1 MKIFFTNSVKY
12 LKHIE
17 GFEQNLGE
25 YEFTRFCDKELYV
38 KVQNCVNEDVLV
50 VTNTIAPSENILEL
64 MFLLDALTRLN
75 CKINLFFTYFAYARQ
90 DRIVEQGE
98 CLSAQVIS
106 KMLNLFN
113 LNKIYI
119 LHAHSERLLE
129 FLNFEQI
136 LPLQFYEKI
145 AQNYDVI
152 ISPDKGGISVAEL
165 IAKDCN
171 KEFIALK
178 KIRTEHDKIEILH
191 EYKNVQNKNVLIIDD
206 MITTGSTVIKSAE
219 LLLECGAKKID
230 VAATH
235 AILCDNA
242 TSKLNESCI
251 SKIYV
256 SNSIEQKIL
265 PPKFQVFSIASLL
278 QFLI

>member
-1 MKIFFTNSVKY
+1 MKVFFTSSVK
-12 LKHIE
+12 
-17 GFEQNLGE
+17 NLE
-25 YEFTRFCDKELYV
+25 KESSSLDLSSYTYSKFCDQELYI
-38 KVQNCVNEDVLV
+38 KVQNCTNENVLI

-90 DRIVEQGE
+90 DRIIEQGE

-106 KMLNLFN
+106 NMLGLFD
-113 LNKIYI
+113 LNKIYV
-119 LHAHSERLLE
+119 LHAHSQRLLE

-136 LPLQFYEKI
+136 LPLNFYENI

-152 ISPDKGGISVAEL
+152 ISPDKGGISVAEN
-165 IAKDCN
+165 IAKDCK
-171 KEFIALK
+171 KEFLALK
-178 KIRTEHDKIEILH
+178 KLRTEHDKIEILH
-191 EYKNVQNKNVLIIDD
+191 EYKNVKNKNVLIIDD

-256 SNSIEQKIL
+256 SNSIEQKNL
-265 PPKFQVFSIASLL
+265 PSKFEVFSIASLL
-278 QFLI
+278 QCSF